1 MLLNGFF
8 VAAEFSLVRS
18 RRTRLEAMVR
28 SGDRMARIALRA
40 SSNIS
45 RVLSA
50 SQLGVTLA
58 SLGLGWIAEK
68 TLAGIFEGLFTNLPF
83 AVEVSLSVTLA
94 GIIAYT
100 VLTYLHVVLGELTPK
115 AAALNHPERFAKWLA
130 PPLLAFGWVMSPF
143 IWVLNR
149 SANGILKAMGQSVA
163 GMNETVHSPEE
174 LRLLVEQAQ
183 VSGSLEHADAKLLG
197 AVFEFSEKNAREVMT
212 PRTEIVAFPVDATL
226 PQVLEIVEESGVSRY
241 PIYQETIDDI
251 VGMVLSKDL
260 LRVLIPAAAGAA
272 SASTNW
278 QAEEFSLREIMRP
291 VHVIPGSREVEDVLA
306 DFKRLKIHM
315 AIVLDEYGGT
325 AGVITME
332 DLLEEI
338 VGEILDEYDTPEDSD
353 APVQTRAGEMVVPGG
368 TNIGE
373 LNERFGLDVPEDDAT
388 TIGGYVFG
396 VLGRLPQPGDR
407 VIAGGAVFTVREMD
421 GRKIASLAVDLHSGG
436 DRRADDRE
444 PQSAGKEG
452 APR

>member
-1 MLLNGFF
+1 VLLNGFF
-8 VAAEFSLVRS
+8 VGAEFALVRS

-28 SGDRMARIALRA
+28 SGDRLARIALRA
-40 SSNIS
+40 TSNIG

-50 SQLGVTLA
+50 SQLGITLA
-58 SLGLGWIAEK
+58 SLGLGWIAEE
-68 TLAGIFEGLFTNLPF
+68 TLAHIFEQAFERLPF
-83 AVEVSLSVTLA
+83 AIEVSLSITIAAIV
-94 GIIAYT
+94 AYT

-149 SANGILKAMGQSVA
+149 SANAILHAFGQSTGA
-163 GMNETVHSPEE
+163 MHETVHSPEE

-183 VSGSLEHADAKLLG
+183 ESGSLERGDAKMLG

-212 PRTEIVAFPVDATL
+212 PRTEIIAFPLDATL
-226 PQVLEIVEESGVSRY
+226 PEILKIVEESGVSRY
-241 PIYQETIDDI
+241 PIYNESIDDI
-251 VGMVLSKDL
+251 VGMVLAKDL
-260 LRVLIPAAAGAA
+260 LRVLIPAAAA
-272 SASTNW
+272 SAGGVAPS
-278 QAEEFSLREIMRP
+278 QPVEFSLRDMMRP
-291 VHVIPGSREVEDVLA
+291 VHMIPGSREVEDVLA

-338 VGEILDEYDTPEDSD
+338 VGEILDEYDTSEDSE
-353 APVQTRAGEMVVPGG
+353 APVSTRAGETIVAGS

-373 LNERFGLDVPEDDAT
+373 LNERFGLDIPEDDAT

-407 VIAGGAVFTVREMD
+407 VIAGGAIFTVRDMD
-421 GRKIASLAVDLHSGG
+421 GRKIDTLAVDLHSAG
-436 DRRADDRE
+436 DRRAHDRE
-444 PQSAGKEG
+444 PQSAGTEA